1 MDPCDFRKLHTVDEL
16 REFVDNNEIS
26 LIDYMISTIDEDVS
40 TAAGRSRYVARG
52 AEILSHVSDGVI
64 FDNCVKLLA
73 LESLSSLSTVR
84 EAVGK
89 VDEVSDNFSLA
100 DPDDDVALA
109 FVRLGARLW
118 PDALRRS
125 VDVLPSDLARFVT
138 EMGDGVLVAE
148 DFSFFGM
155 FLRGNTTNNVEK
167 IHDSTLRNTDF
178 RYVTSPGWASV
189 SIRRT

>member
-1 MDPCDFRKLHTVDEL
+1 M
-16 REFVDNNEIS
+16 
-26 LIDYMISTIDEDVS
+26 
-40 TAAGRSRYVARG
+40 
-52 AEILSHVSDGVI
+52 SDGVI

-84 EAVGK
+84 EAVGNF
-89 VDEVSDNFSLA
+89 DEVSDNFSLA

-138 EMGDGVLVAE
+138 EMGDGVWGVRKYLLLHSPA
-148 DFSFFGM
+148 SSM
-155 FLRGNTTNNVEK
+155 MARREK
-167 IHDSTLRNTDF
+167 DKRPK
-178 RYVTSPGWASV
+178 RCPK
-189 SIRRT
+189 SI